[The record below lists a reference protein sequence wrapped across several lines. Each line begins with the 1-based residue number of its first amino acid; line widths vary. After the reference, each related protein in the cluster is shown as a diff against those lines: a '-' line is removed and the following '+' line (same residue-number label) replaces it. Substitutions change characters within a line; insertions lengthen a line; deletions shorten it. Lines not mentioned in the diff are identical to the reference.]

1 MLKFNSKKLNRH
13 IVKLPT
19 IIFYA
24 KLYHL
29 AIILFL
35 CKKNIK
41 MGESKNKNG
50 AVIIIAGLFFILGFI
65 TWLNGLLIPHLKTA
79 CELTDFQALF
89 VAFAFYISFTV
100 MALPS
105 SWLLD
110 KIGFKNGMS
119 VGLWVMALGALVFI
133 PAAYSRTFSNF
144 LIGLFVLGT
153 GMAILQTAVNPYITI
168 LGPIESAAKRIS
180 IMGIANKVAGAI
192 APIILA
198 YYVVKE
204 GDDEIINNLSTM
216 LPADKELF
224 LNGLAERVIYP
235 YIVMAAVLGLV
246 GLALRFSNLPSINL
260 SEDNSAESLEKDKD
274 SVFAYP
280 YLVFGVITLFFYV
293 GAEVIAGDTI
303 IRYGQ
308 SIGISMETAKN
319 FTSYTLIGM
328 LVGYILGIILIP
340 KVISQHKALQISAG
354 LGIVFTLGAIF
365 TSGFTSVMFIAILGL
380 ANALVW
386 PAVWPLAIQ
395 GLGKHMKTGSAL
407 LIMAISGGAI
417 LPLAWGK
424 MSDIFDSQTAYWVL
438 IPAYV
443 FILFY
448 ASYGYKIKDWKK

>member
-1 MLKFNSKKLNRH
+1 MQE
-13 IVKLPT
+13 T
-19 IIFYA
+19 
-24 KLYHL
+24 
-29 AIILFL
+29 
-35 CKKNIK
+35 
-41 MGESKNKNG
+41 KNKNG

-79 CELTDFQALF
+79 CELSNFQALF

-198 YYVVKE
+198 YFVVKE

-224 LNGLAERVIYP
+224 LDSLAERVIYP
-235 YIVMAAVLGLV
+235 YIIMAIILGFV

-260 SEDNSAESLEKDKD
+260 NSENSTENSEKDKD

-328 LVGYILGIILIP
+328 LVGYIMGIILIP
-340 KVISQHKALQISAG
+340 KIISQHKALQISAS
-354 LGIVFTLGAIF
+354 LGIIFTLGAIF
-365 TSGFTSVMFIAILGL
+365 TSGFISVMFIAILGL

-395 GLGKHMKTGSAL
+395 GLGKHIKTGSAL

-424 MSDIFDSQTAYWVL
+424 MSDLFNSQTAYFIL
-438 IPAYV
+438 IPAYL
-443 FILFY
+443 FILFF
-448 ASYGYKIKDWKK
+448 ASYGYKIKNWK

>member
-1 MLKFNSKKLNRH
+1 MQETKS
-13 IVKLPT
+13 
-19 IIFYA
+19 
-24 KLYHL
+24 
-29 AIILFL
+29 
-35 CKKNIK
+35 
-41 MGESKNKNG
+41 KNG
-50 AVIIIAGLFFILGFI
+50 AIIIIAGLFFILGFI

-79 CELTDFQALF
+79 CELSNFQALF

-133 PAAYSRTFSNF
+133 PAAYSRTFSTF

-180 IMGIANKVAGAI
+180 IMGIANKVAGTM
-192 APIILA
+192 APLILA
-198 YYVVKE
+198 YFVVRE

-235 YIVMAAVLGLV
+235 YIVMAITLAIVGV
-246 GLALRFSNLPSINL
+246 GLMFSNLPSIN
-260 SEDNSAESLEKDKD
+260 STESNAVDEERKDKD
-274 SVFAYP
+274 SVFEYP
-280 YLVFGVITLFFYV
+280 YLILGVITLFFYV

-328 LVGYILGIILIP
+328 LLGYIMGIILIP
-340 KVISQHKALQISAG
+340 KVISQHKALQISAS
-354 LGIVFTLGAIF
+354 LGILFTLGAVF
-365 TSGFTSVMFIAILGL
+365 TNGITSVLFIAILGF

-417 LPLAWGK
+417 LPLVWGK
-424 MSDIFDSQTAYWVL
+424 MSDIFDSQTAYLIL
-438 IPAYV
+438 IPAYL
-443 FILFY
+443 FILFF
-448 ASYGYKIKDWKK
+448 ATRGYKIKNWK